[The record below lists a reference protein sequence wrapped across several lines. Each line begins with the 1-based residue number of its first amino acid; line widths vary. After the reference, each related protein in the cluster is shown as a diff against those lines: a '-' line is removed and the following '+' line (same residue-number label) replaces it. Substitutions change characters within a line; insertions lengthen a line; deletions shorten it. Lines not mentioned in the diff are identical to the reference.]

1 MRLLVFLEDE
11 GLQHALLHEPHP
23 AGLECRFA
31 ESDDELARAL
41 VAHPFEAVLARKGA
55 CDFALARLRQTLVHH
70 APSARLYLMG
80 LAREAPDTGVVGL
93 GDASPAEVLHRL
105 AADYSL
111 EFPEPCR
118 WELLDLLSDRVSWQA
133 HLARCRDSGLGGVV
147 SRIPQGFGREDL
159 PSVHA
164 QLDPI
169 LAVRHPNLAEAR
181 RVDLDGAEA
190 SVLWGV
196 PEGGTSLGRLQRRLG
211 GRLAPEVALA
221 IAAQLAEGL
230 GALHAQGFV
239 HGWFD
244 EDAVWVSPAG
254 EVVLLHAGIGIL
266 GEALGR
272 GLRGSHRS
280 VPPQHGLAPEEL
292 QGGRSEAPAD
302 VFRLGT
308 LLFWMLEKRFPFTRA
323 NNNEELRATVRE
335 PAPVVEAPAR
345 VAALV
350 DRLLAKEPRARPADG
365 RELRRMIEGVRE
377 GGWLLRRARE
387 PRRVVAEALA
397 PKG

>member
-1 MRLLVFLEDE
+1 MRLLVFLEDQ
-11 GLQHALLHEPHP
+11 GLQRALLHEPHP

-41 VAHPFEAVLARKGA
+41 AAHPFEAVLARKGA
-55 CDFALARLRQTLVHH
+55 CDFALARLRQRLVHH

-80 LAREAPDTGVVGL
+80 LSREAPDTGAVGL

-147 SRIPQGFGREDL
+147 ARIPQGFAPGDL

-169 LAVRHPNLAEAR
+169 LAVRHPCLADPR
-181 RVDLDGAEA
+181 QVDLDAREA

-211 GRLAPEVALA
+211 GRLAPELALA
-221 IAAQLAEGL
+221 LAVQVAEGL
-230 GALHAQGFV
+230 GALHAQGCV

-244 EDAVWVSPAG
+244 EDAIWICPSG
-254 EVVLLHAGIGIL
+254 EVLLLHAGFGIL

-272 GLRGSHRS
+272 GQRGGHRS
-280 VPPQHGLAPEEL
+280 VPPQHALAPEEL

-302 VFRLGT
+302 VFRLGA
-308 LLFWMLEKRFPFTRA
+308 LLFWMLEGRFPFARA
-323 NNNEELRATVRE
+323 NNNDELRATVRE

-350 DRLLAKEPRARPADG
+350 DRLLAKEPRTRPADG
-365 RELRRMIEGVRE
+365 RELRRMIESVRE
-377 GGWLLRRARE
+377 GGWLLKRTRD
-387 PRRVVAEALA
+387 PRRVVAEAWA
-397 PKG
+397 